1 VAEPRLNVRALY
13 AALDKTRRSRDLSW
27 RDLAKSAG
35 VSPSTLTRLGQG
47 KRPDVDS
54 FGALVQWLGI
64 SAEQFLEDPRSQSQQ
79 EEPEPMAVISTY
91 LRASKDLSPKSAEA
105 LEDIIEAAYKR
116 LKEADSG

>member
-1 VAEPRLNVRALY
+1 MAESRLNVRALY
-13 AALDKTRRSRDLSW
+13 AALDKTRRSKELSW

-64 SAEQFLEDPRSQSQQ
+64 SAEQFLEDPRSEVQT
-79 EEPEPMAVISTY
+79 EEAEPMAVISTY
-91 LRASKDLSPKSAEA
+91 LRARKDLSPESADA
-105 LEDIIEAAYKR
+105 LEDIIEVAYNR
-116 LKEADSG
+116 LKEADGG